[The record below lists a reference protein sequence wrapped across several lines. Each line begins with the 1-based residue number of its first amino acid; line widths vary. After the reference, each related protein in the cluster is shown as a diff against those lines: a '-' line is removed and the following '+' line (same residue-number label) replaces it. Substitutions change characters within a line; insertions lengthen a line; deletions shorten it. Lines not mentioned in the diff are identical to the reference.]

1 MDTNH
6 NSKSAEHNRKKASTS
21 VASAGSSSAS
31 ASEDEHSVAT
41 AGNYTSFFLICYLTS
56 YFKKKMNSI
65 YFDLT
70 SFFLNKNI
78 LLSRVFFYNKINIL
92 FFFL

>member
-41 AGNYTSFFLICYLTS
+41 AGNYTSFFLICYLMS
-56 YFKKKMNSI
+56 YFKKK
-65 YFDLT
+65 
-70 SFFLNKNI
+70 
-78 LLSRVFFYNKINIL
+78 
-92 FFFL
+92 

>member
-41 AGNYTSFFLICYLTS
+41 AGNYTSFFSNLLFDEL
-56 YFKKKMNSI
+56 FKKKRIVFILISRVFFFK

-70 SFFLNKNI
+70 
-78 LLSRVFFYNKINIL
+78 
-92 FFFL
+92 